1 MIFSGLDIGILFFIY
16 GFLGWCLEV
25 VYVAITSRAVQ
36 NRGFLHGPICP
47 IYGVG
52 MLGVLMALS
61 PIRENLFLLFL
72 GGMFICSSVELLGG
86 WVLDKLFHMRWWDY
100 SERKFNINGYICL
113 RFSIIW
119 GLGVVGAVNLLHPI
133 VYYLERHLNI
143 VIREILLVVF
153 LIIFTVD
160 MVVTL
165 KKLIGIRQSLGQLDA
180 IAEGLHDIG
189 DQLKDVMGNSAINAA
204 DKGAENLKQKEQE
217 LQEKQQELM
226 ERQREFKENV
236 AQKQHAFRENITQ
249 KQHEWVESIERS
261 QHELLARREEVLK
274 NLSNRKSTRFSPLPR
289 LNKNGKSIKIEEYV
303 VSLQKKFENR
313 KESR

>member
-1 MIFSGLDIGILFFIY
+1 MIFSGLDTGILFFIY

-100 SERKFNINGYICL
+100 SERKFNVNGYICL

-119 GLGVVGAVNLLHPI
+119 GLGVLAAVNLLHPI
-133 VYYLERHLNI
+133 VYYLERHLNQ
-143 VIREILLVVF
+143 VIKEILIVVF

-160 MVVTL
+160 MIVTL
-165 KKLIGIRQSLGQLDA
+165 KKLIGIRRSLGQLDA
-180 IAEGLHDIG
+180 IAEGLQDIG
-189 DQLKDVMGNSAINAA
+189 DQLKDVMGNSAINMA
-204 DKGAENLKQKEQE
+204 DKGVENLRQKEQE
-217 LQEKQQELM
+217 LLEKQQE
-226 ERQREFKENV
+226 FKESV
-236 AQKQHAFRENITQ
+236 TQRQHVLRENITQ
-249 KQHEWVESIERS
+249 KQHELVESIERT